1 MRPKEGTLVN
11 HALVVNQPWRQ
22 TVKLS

>member
-11 HALVVNQPWRQ
+11 HALVVNQLWRQ